1 MANRL
6 KKMLTEEMVR
16 LDPPLLS
23 TPEEVIE
30 YCGNI
35 LVENKKAKAGYVKE
49 MIDSY
54 QRFGPY
60 MVMAPGLALPHARP
74 GGNVKEPCISFVKL
88 KEPVCFHHPCNDP
101 VWVVFA
107 LGGVSDDGHIELLQD
122 LSSLLAGERMIEKLA
137 ALNTYEELE
146 KLLNTIIQKKPLH
159 EYGMTEAQI
168 DEFTD
173 SVIENQQRLLVN
185 NFVYLDRD
193 RIRKIYTELF

>member
-107 LGGVSDDGHIELLQD
+107 LGGV
-122 LSSLLAGERMIEKLA
+122 AGERMIEKLA

-146 KLLNTIIQKKPLH
+146 KLMEK
-159 EYGMTEAQI
+159 EA
-168 DEFTD
+168 
-173 SVIENQQRLLVN
+173 R
-185 NFVYLDRD
+185 R
-193 RIRKIYTELF
+193 

>member
-35 LVENKKAKAGYVKE
+35 LVE
-49 MIDSY
+49 
-54 QRFGPY
+54 
-60 MVMAPGLALPHARP
+60 
-74 GGNVKEPCISFVKL
+74 NVKEPCISFVKL

-146 KLLNTIIQKKPLH
+146 KLMEK
-159 EYGMTEAQI
+159 EA
-168 DEFTD
+168 
-173 SVIENQQRLLVN
+173 R
-185 NFVYLDRD
+185 R
-193 RIRKIYTELF
+193 

>member
-60 MVMAPGLALPHARP
+60 MVMA
-74 GGNVKEPCISFVKL
+74 
-88 KEPVCFHHPCNDP
+88 HPCNDP

-146 KLLNTIIQKKPLH
+146 KLMEK
-159 EYGMTEAQI
+159 EA
-168 DEFTD
+168 
-173 SVIENQQRLLVN
+173 R
-185 NFVYLDRD
+185 R
-193 RIRKIYTELF
+193 

>member
-88 KEPVCFHHPCNDP
+88 KEPVCFIIRVMILFGLCSRSE
-101 VWVVFA
+101 
-107 LGGVSDDGHIELLQD
+107 GCQMMGI
-122 LSSLLAGERMIEKLA
+122 LS
-137 ALNTYEELE
+137 
-146 KLLNTIIQKKPLH
+146 
-159 EYGMTEAQI
+159 
-168 DEFTD
+168 FC
-173 SVIENQQRLLVN
+173 
-185 NFVYLDRD
+185 
-193 RIRKIYTELF
+193 RI

>member
-146 KLLNTIIQKKPLH
+146 KLLNTIIQKKSLH

>member
-60 MVMAPGLALPHARP
+60 MVFGLCSRSEGCQMMGIL
-74 GGNVKEPCISFVKL
+74 SF
-88 KEPVCFHHPCNDP
+88 C
-101 VWVVFA
+101 
-107 LGGVSDDGHIELLQD
+107 
-122 LSSLLAGERMIEKLA
+122 
-137 ALNTYEELE
+137 
-146 KLLNTIIQKKPLH
+146 
-159 EYGMTEAQI
+159 
-168 DEFTD
+168 
-173 SVIENQQRLLVN
+173 
-185 NFVYLDRD
+185 
-193 RIRKIYTELF
+193 RI

>member
-60 MVMAPGLALPHARP
+60 MVMAPGIGIAARKT
-74 GGNVKEPCISFVKL
+74 GRKCK
-88 KEPVCFHHPCNDP
+88 
-101 VWVVFA
+101 
-107 LGGVSDDGHIELLQD
+107 
-122 LSSLLAGERMIEKLA
+122 R
-137 ALNTYEELE
+137 T
-146 KLLNTIIQKKPLH
+146 
-159 EYGMTEAQI
+159 
-168 DEFTD
+168 
-173 SVIENQQRLLVN
+173 
-185 NFVYLDRD
+185 VY
-193 RIRKIYTELF
+193 

>member
-54 QRFGPY
+54 QVRTVHGNGSGIGI
-60 MVMAPGLALPHARP
+60 AARKT
-74 GGNVKEPCISFVKL
+74 GRKCK
-88 KEPVCFHHPCNDP
+88 
-101 VWVVFA
+101 
-107 LGGVSDDGHIELLQD
+107 
-122 LSSLLAGERMIEKLA
+122 R
-137 ALNTYEELE
+137 T
-146 KLLNTIIQKKPLH
+146 
-159 EYGMTEAQI
+159 
-168 DEFTD
+168 
-173 SVIENQQRLLVN
+173 
-185 NFVYLDRD
+185 VY
-193 RIRKIYTELF
+193 

>member
-88 KEPVCFHHPCNDP
+88 KEPVCFHHPLIFP
-101 VWVVFA
+101 VPHMYSRLPVFQSSVHLPA
-107 LGGVSDDGHIELLQD
+107 KNSNPAKAQYAHHLTPLRARTQPKQDHYTDD
-122 LSSLLAGERMIEKLA
+122 
-137 ALNTYEELE
+137 
-146 KLLNTIIQKKPLH
+146 
-159 EYGMTEAQI
+159 
-168 DEFTD
+168 
-173 SVIENQQRLLVN
+173 
-185 NFVYLDRD
+185 
-193 RIRKIYTELF
+193 

>member
-60 MVMAPGLALPHARP
+60 MFGLCSRSEGCQMMGIL
-74 GGNVKEPCISFVKL
+74 SF
-88 KEPVCFHHPCNDP
+88 C
-101 VWVVFA
+101 
-107 LGGVSDDGHIELLQD
+107 
-122 LSSLLAGERMIEKLA
+122 
-137 ALNTYEELE
+137 
-146 KLLNTIIQKKPLH
+146 
-159 EYGMTEAQI
+159 
-168 DEFTD
+168 
-173 SVIENQQRLLVN
+173 
-185 NFVYLDRD
+185 
-193 RIRKIYTELF
+193 RI

>member
-1 MANRL
+1 MNLEDKNRLLSCKSAEEIERCMEVYYGNRL

-35 LVENKKAKAGYVKE
+35 LVENKKAKAGYVE

-54 QRFGPY
+54 QRFTVHGN
-60 MVMAPGLALPHARP
+60 GLIVLPHAST
-74 GGNVKEPCISFVKL
+74 GEMQAKSCISFVKL

-122 LSSLLAGERMIEKLA
+122 LSSFA
-137 ALNTYEELE
+137 A
-146 KLLNTIIQKKPLH
+146 
-159 EYGMTEAQI
+159 
-168 DEFTD
+168 
-173 SVIENQQRLLVN
+173 VN
-185 NFVYLDRD
+185 G
-193 RIRKIYTELF
+193 

>member
-74 GGNVKEPCISFVKL
+74 GGNVKEPCISFLKL
-88 KEPVCFHHPCNDP
+88 KEPVCFHHQCNDP

-122 LSSLLAGERMIEKLA
+122 LSSLLAGERMIEKLT

-146 KLLNTIIQKKPLH
+146 KLMEK
-159 EYGMTEAQI
+159 EA
-168 DEFTD
+168 
-173 SVIENQQRLLVN
+173 R
-185 NFVYLDRD
+185 R
-193 RIRKIYTELF
+193 

>member
-146 KLLNTIIQKKPLH
+146 KLLNTIIQKKPLY